1 MSTRRFLSLLV
12 FLGIALVP
20 TLALSAE
27 ESADKAPPKTADKAD
42 ATKYTL
48 RYKFQPGETLRWEVV
63 HRSAI
68 RTSVTDSTQVAET
81 VSTSTK
87 AWRVKEVK
95 PDGQATFEHVVES
108 VDMWQQLSGR
118 QPIRY
123 NSKTDKQPPHGFDD
137 VAQSLGKPLSVL
149 TLDSQGKVV
158 KIKRLPVKAAATN
171 STDSKI
177 TISLPT
183 EPVPVGHVWTVPQD
197 VDTSLPNGMNRRVK
211 VAQRLSLEEVKT
223 GVATIKVESQILTP
237 IDDPAL
243 ESQLLPYLSNGIVRF
258 DIDAGR
264 ILSQQIDI
272 DRRIVGFRGP
282 SSSLHYVTRFTEQFQ
297 AADTKVAQAPAAE
310 AKK

>member
-1 MSTRRFLSLLV
+1 MSTRRYLSLLV
-12 FLGIALVP
+12 LLGIAMVP
-20 TLALSAE
+20 TSAVLAE
-27 ESADKAPPKTADKAD
+27 EAADKTEPA
-42 ATKYTL
+42 KYTL

-63 HRSAI
+63 HRSAV

-81 VSTSTK
+81 VSTSIK

-95 PDGQATFEHVVES
+95 PDGQTTFEHVVES

-118 QPIRY
+118 KPIRY
-123 NSKTDKQPPHGFDD
+123 NSKTDKEPPHGFDD
-137 VAQSLGKPLSVL
+137 VAQSLGKPLSTL
-149 TLDSQGKVV
+149 TLDAQGKVV

-177 TISLPT
+177 TISLPI
-183 EPVPVGHVWTVPQD
+183 EPVPVGYVWTVPQD
-197 VDTSLPNGMNRRVK
+197 VDVSLPNGMNRRVK
-211 VAQRLSLEEVKT
+211 VVQRLSLEDVKT
-223 GVATIKVESQILTP
+223 GVAIIQLESQILTP

-243 ESQLLPYLSNGIVRF
+243 ESQLLPYLSNGSVRF

-264 ILSQQIDI
+264 ILSQQIDV

-282 SSSLHYVTRFTEQFQ
+282 SSSLHYVTRFTERFQ
-297 AADTKVAQAPAAE
+297 SADTKVAQAVAAE